1 MIWWGWSVHPAER
14 SSPESDYHSNQILE
28 PFRNCETTQR
38 QRLKTEARGRATLVK
53 GRCALQ
59 TQAVR
64 KATLQS
70 RKVREASQQDFVFS
84 INFHLN
90 FVFKTVILQLGLGI
104 KGELTSELG
113 KGRPDVSCD
122 LQSSGKPG
130 QILPQQLL
138 LMDSDRLRGVEIT
151 PTPKT
156 FGGGGVL

>member
-59 TQAVR
+59 TQAVC

-70 RKVREASQQDFVFS
+70 RKVREASQQDFVVS

-90 FVFKTVILQLGLGI
+90 FVLF
-104 KGELTSELG
+104 
-113 KGRPDVSCD
+113 
-122 LQSSGKPG
+122 
-130 QILPQQLL
+130 
-138 LMDSDRLRGVEIT
+138 LRHSPAGT
-151 PTPKT
+151 GNQ
-156 FGGGGVL
+156 GGGNLRTGEGETRHEL